1 MQPLEL
7 ALCRSISDLS
17 GIKPTDYLM
26 EPKLDGV
33 RLQIVIAGGNVRLFT
48 RTNHIA
54 NGKLPKVE
62 EAINSNARA
71 CEGTNL
77 DGEAVFFDEQDL
89 PDFGF
94 TAACLGCASGKAAT
108 RQRLTGKY
116 LSYVAFDLLYVHGL
130 DLRQE
135 PLTHRRQLLDMV
147 VKVFDCKYIRLIE
160 AATPS
165 AEQHKVFMSRYG
177 EGSVVK
183 KTASPYRAGRSGH
196 WLKWKKVLEE
206 DVVIMGSEPGNG
218 KFAGQIGAIVFG
230 QYQDGRLFERGRCSG
245 MTDATR
251 RELTERLPV
260 GAVMVISH
268 NGILTK
274 GGFRHPQF
282 CRLRI
287 DKRAEDCTWTLPYD
301 SSGCVA

>member
-17 GIKPTDYLM
+17 GIHPSDYLI

-33 RLQIVIAGGNVRLFT
+33 RLQVVIAGGEVRLYT
-48 RTNHIA
+48 RTNHPA
-54 NGKLPKVE
+54 TGKLPKVE
-62 EAINSNARA
+62 EAIKASTAA
-71 CEGTNL
+71 CEGTIL
-77 DGEAVFFDEQDL
+77 DGEAVFFGEQDL

-94 TAACLGCASGKAAT
+94 TAACLGSASGKAAT

-116 LSYVAFDLLYVHGL
+116 LSYVAFDLLYLRGL

-135 PLTHRRQLLDMV
+135 PLTHRRQLLEMV
-147 VKVFDCKYIRLIE
+147 VKIFDSQYIRLIE
-160 AATPS
+160 TASPS
-165 AEQHKVFMSRYG
+165 DQQHEVFVGRYG

-183 KTASPYRAGRSGH
+183 KVSSQYRPGRTGH

-206 DVVIMGSEPGNG
+206 DVVVMGSEPGNG
-218 KFAGQIGAIVFG
+218 KFAGQIGAVVFG
-230 QYQDGRLFERGRCSG
+230 QYKNGFLVERGRCSG
-245 MTDATR
+245 MTDAIR
-251 RELTERLPV
+251 LRLTEHLPV

-268 NGILTK
+268 NGILAN

-282 CRLRI
+282 RRFRN
-287 DKRAEDCTWTLPYD
+287 DKRAEDCSWTHPN
-301 SSGCVA
+301 SSSSCAA